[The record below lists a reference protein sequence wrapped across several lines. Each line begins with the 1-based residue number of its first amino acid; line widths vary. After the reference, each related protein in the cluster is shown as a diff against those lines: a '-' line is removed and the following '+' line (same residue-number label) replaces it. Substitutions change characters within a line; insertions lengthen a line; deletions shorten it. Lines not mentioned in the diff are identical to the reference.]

1 MTVSA
6 GKVPGRIFMSYRR
19 EDTDYPAAW
28 LYERLA
34 GHFSGDQVFKD
45 VDSIELG
52 DDFVEVITAAVGSCE
67 VLLALIGDR
76 WLTAAGRDGRRRLED
91 PADFVRLEIEAALA
105 RNVRVIPVL
114 VEGARMPR
122 ADELPESLA
131 KLTRR
136 QALEL
141 SPSRFDLDTR
151 RLLTVLE
158 RTITRP
164 EGEGAAQAGL
174 PPARELVEHQTAP
187 ASRPEAPAT
196 PAPET
201 EQATR
206 VPDVDRSDVE
216 DSSTRPTGVDE
227 PEMILVPGGEFYS
240 GLTEAQLA
248 EVNEALE
255 QLSGSGKHYI
265 RTWPSL
271 GSMLDVPAFQ
281 IAKFPVTNGDYAR
294 FVAATGRVL
303 PRHWDGSEP
312 TGRLRNHPVVWVSWA
327 AANAYCEWLR
337 AEVGLPFRL
346 PTSFEWEKAARG
358 VDGRKFPWGND
369 FDRSRCHFKARST
382 VPVTTHAPAGDSI
395 FGVSDMVGN
404 AREWTSTV
412 ANDSGTELVVRGGGF
427 LSGTERGLWCSN
439 QEFITGGPKA
449 SIGFRVALS

>member
-1 MTVSA
+1 MTVST

-76 WLTAAGRDGRRRLED
+76 WLTATSRDGRRRLED

-122 ADELPESLA
+122 ADELPESLS

-158 RTITRP
+158 RTITRR
-164 EGEGAAQAGL
+164 EDEDAAQAGL
-174 PPARELVEHQTAP
+174 PPARKLVEHQTVP
-187 ASRPEAPAT
+187 ASRREAPAT

-201 EQATR
+201 EQAAH
-206 VPDVDRSDVE
+206 VPAVDRSDVR
-216 DSSTRPTGVDE
+216 DSSTGPTGADE
-227 PEMILVPGGEFYS
+227 PEMILVPGGEFYT

-248 EVNEALE
+248 EINRPEL
-255 QLSGSGKHYI
+255 QLP
-265 RTWPSL
+265 R

-294 FVAATGRVL
+294 FVVATGRFP

-312 TGRLRNHPVVWVSWA
+312 PGRLRNHPVVWVSWA

-404 AREWTSTV
+404 AREWTSTE
-412 ANDSGTELVVRGGGF
+412 ANDYGKGTELVVRGGGF
-427 LSGTERGLWCSN
+427 LSGTERGLWCG
-439 QEFITGGPKA
+439 FRDVITGGPKA